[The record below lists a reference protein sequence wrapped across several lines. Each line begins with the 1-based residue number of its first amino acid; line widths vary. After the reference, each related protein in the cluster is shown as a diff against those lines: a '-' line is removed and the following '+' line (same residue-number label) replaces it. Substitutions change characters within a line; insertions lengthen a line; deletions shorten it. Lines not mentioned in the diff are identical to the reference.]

1 MVEMFSLAN
10 RRQTATSPTAV
21 FRPTATDSA
30 LASVRHGLPA
40 PRLAV
45 ALNLNFSIVPA
56 GSRTKVSL
64 PPNSGQHR
72 MPLRL
77 TLFWDF
83 SARSTAA
90 FSAAVTRAAV
100 WLGSTATIGA
110 PGTPSPRQGGGP
122 RTARTAAS
130 SAAFARTG
138 LLPSAVT
145 PAPAAVM
152 ADATKTSPR
161 CSRPAPAQPS
171 DSSISSMER
180 CAASG
185 FSAPTALGP

>member
-1 MVEMFSLAN
+1 MVEMFSLAS

-21 FRPTATDSA
+21 FRPTATISA

-45 ALNLNFSIVPA
+45 ALNLSIVP

-64 PPNSGQHR
+64 PPISGQHR

-77 TLFWDF
+77 TLFWEF

-90 FSAAVTRAAV
+90 LSAAVT
-100 WLGSTATIGA
+100 
-110 PGTPSPRQGGGP
+110 
-122 RTARTAAS
+122 
-130 SAAFARTG
+130 
-138 LLPSAVT
+138 
-145 PAPAAVM
+145 
-152 ADATKTSPR
+152 
-161 CSRPAPAQPS
+161 
-171 DSSISSMER
+171 SMER
-180 CAASG
+180 SG